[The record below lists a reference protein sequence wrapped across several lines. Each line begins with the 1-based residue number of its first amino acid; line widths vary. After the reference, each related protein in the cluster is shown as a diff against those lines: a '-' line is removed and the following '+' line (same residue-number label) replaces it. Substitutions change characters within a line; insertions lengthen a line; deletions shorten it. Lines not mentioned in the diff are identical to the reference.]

1 MMLNECLDS
10 LMSFAR
16 LRRFAVALVILLFC
30 STVFAQGALEV
41 RWVSQVKMGQVPK
54 LIVTA
59 RDPVRQ
65 VEVLLNR
72 EDGTV
77 ISEKLGNLGDNGW
90 REIALDGSPGRHVYQ
105 GRVSCV
111 TGGHPYFTE
120 VSFETYVSGS
130 IALVVPRPK
139 IEDLIAGRMEI
150 RVGITEGKAE
160 LSMTSAADVADVT
173 SHTQTF
179 TAHDPRQPLVLNFK
193 PITKGTLPAK
203 VEIRVT
209 DPAGTFQ
216 MLSFSP
222 WMITIPH
229 EEVVFATD
237 SAVMTSTETP
247 KLQSSLMLINEAL
260 KKNPGVIPKLFIA
273 GHTDTVGAP
282 PYNLALS
289 RKRAQAIAGWFRK
302 NGLGIAI
309 SFEGFGEHALRVMT
323 KDNIEEAR
331 NRRVDYILSVEEPAF
346 NVTDFQPV
354 WKPVK

>member
-1 MMLNECLDS
+1 ML
-10 LMSFAR
+10 FAQI
-16 LRRFAVALVILLFC
+16 RRFAVLLVVTFI
-30 STVFAQGALEV
+30 SPSVRAQGALEV

-59 RDPVRQ
+59 RDPVER

-90 REIALDGSPGRHVYQ
+90 REIALDGSLGRHSYS

-111 TGGHPYFTE
+111 TGGRPFYTE

-130 IALVVPRPK
+130 ISLVVPRPK
-139 IEDLIAGRMEI
+139 VEDLMSGRLEI
-150 RVGITEGKAE
+150 RTGISEGKAE
-160 LSMTSAADVADVT
+160 LHMTSAVDVT
-173 SHTQTF
+173 DVTTHTQSF
-179 TAHDPRQPLVLNFK
+179 TAHDPAQPLILNFK
-193 PITKGTLPAK
+193 PATKGALPAK

-209 DPAGTFQ
+209 DPTGTYQ
-216 MLSFSP
+216 SLAFSP

-237 SAVMTSTETP
+237 SAVITSTEAP
-247 KLQSSLMLINEAL
+247 KLTASLKLINEAL

-273 GHTDTVGAP
+273 GHTDTVGAV
-282 PYNLALS
+282 PYNLSLS

-302 NGLGIAI
+302 NGLAIAI
-309 SFEGFGEHALRVMT
+309 ASEGFGEHALRVT
-323 KDNIEEAR
+323 TPDNTEEAR
-331 NRRVDYILSVEEPAF
+331 NRRVDYILSVEEPAL
-346 NVTDFQPV
+346 NATDFRPV